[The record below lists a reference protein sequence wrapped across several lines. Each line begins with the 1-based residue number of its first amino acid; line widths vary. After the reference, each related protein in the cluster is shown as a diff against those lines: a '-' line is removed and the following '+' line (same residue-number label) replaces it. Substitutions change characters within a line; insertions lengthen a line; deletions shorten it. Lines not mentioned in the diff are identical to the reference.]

1 MSSAVDKQVK
11 DVTLK
16 VKVSQEFA
24 SLLADL
30 HQYGPYYRSRRLIHL
45 AALGLAFENNRA
57 SLHASLSSNSAPV
70 ENHAAETSQQAASG
84 QETSRA
90 SQVEQLDTG
99 TGASKPV
106 HYKIPEGATDA
117 LGDMF
122 DTME

>member
-16 VKVSQEFA
+16 VKVSQEFV

-57 SLHASLSSNSAPV
+57 SLHAPLSSNSAPA
-70 ENHAAETSQQAASG
+70 ENHAA
-84 QETSRA
+84 ETSRA